1 MQKQELKKKI
11 LDVITNYAVG
21 SLATIKDGKPWVR
34 YMVVQPQEGLTLFT
48 TTFALSRK
56 VDQIRKN
63 GDVHVAFGADPS
75 NWALPYV
82 NVEGTAEILTDSET
96 KKKCWRE
103 EFREYYKGPED
114 PNYVVIRIVPR
125 TIEYM
130 AAGAH
135 QPEVYIA

>member
-1 MQKQELKKKI
+1 MQKQELKKRI
-11 LDVITNYAVG
+11 LEVITTHPVG

-34 YMVVQPQEGLTLFT
+34 YMVAQAEEDLTLFT

-63 GDVHVAFGADPS
+63 SNVHFAFGADPG

-96 KKKCWRE
+96 KHKCWKE
-103 EFREYYKGPED
+103 EYKQYYKGPDD
-114 PNYVVIRIVPR
+114 PNYVVIRTVPT

-130 AAGAH
+130 ALGAH
-135 QPEVYIA
+135 QPEIY